1 VHIAAT
7 AFRLPGRLFFVF
19 NAFCPFRLSFNEL
32 NDVENRETALSGID
46 TTLAHEDH
54 RD

>member
-1 VHIAAT
+1 
-7 AFRLPGRLFFVF
+7 
-19 NAFCPFRLSFNEL
+19 L